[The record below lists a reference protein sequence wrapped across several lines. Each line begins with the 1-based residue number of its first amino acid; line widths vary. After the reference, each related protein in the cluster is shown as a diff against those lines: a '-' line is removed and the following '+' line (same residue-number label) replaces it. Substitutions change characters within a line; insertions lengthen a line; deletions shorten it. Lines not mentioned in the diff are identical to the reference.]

1 MTPKLA
7 LEISGG
13 LSSPS
18 KMPGFAHSIPAQACN
33 VGSKLRAVAGSICSK
48 CYALKGRYVFP
59 NVKNAMSRRL
69 QNLTHPRWVDA
80 MAFLINRKAKKGND
94 VFRWHDSGDIQSL
107 EHLENIAKV
116 CEATPTVRHWIPTRE
131 YAVVSAFKDKHGKF
145 PSNLTIRLSALMTDG
160 PLPTGA
166 AERLGVTVSGV
177 TSDPKKVS
185 CPAYKQGGVCGS
197 CRACWD
203 KNQAVVFYP
212 KH

>member
-1 MTPKLA
+1 MTPSLA
-7 LEISGG
+7 KNITGG

-69 QNLTHPRWVDA
+69 ENLSHPLWVDA

-107 EHLENIAKV
+107 EHFENIAKV

-131 YAVVSAFKDKHGKF
+131 YAVVGAFKDKHGTF
-145 PSNLTIRLSALMTDG
+145 PANLTVRLSALMLDG
-160 PLPTGA
+160 PLPSAA

-177 TSDPKKVS
+177 TSDAAKVT
-185 CPAYKQGGVCGS
+185 CPAYKQGGICGT
-197 CRACWD
+197 CRACWN
-203 KNQAVVFYP
+203 KEIQTIYYP

>member
-7 LEISGG
+7 LKISGG

-59 NVKNAMSRRL
+59 NVKNALMRRL
-69 QNLTHPRWVDA
+69 QNLTHPLWVEA
-80 MAFLINRKAKKGND
+80 MAFLINQKAAKNFD

-107 EHLENIAKV
+107 EHFENIAKV

-131 YAVVSAFKDKHGKF
+131 YAVVSAFKDKHGAF
-145 PSNLTIRLSALMTDG
+145 PENLTVRLSALMLDG
-160 PLPTGA
+160 PLPTA
-166 AERLGVTVSGV
+166 AAKRLGVTVSGV
-177 TSDPKKVS
+177 SSDESKVN
-185 CPAYKQGGVCGS
+185 CIAYKQGGICGS

-203 KNQAVVFYP
+203 KNIEEIIYP